1 LILCKNDDARPLG
14 LQDREDHSQVCRRI
28 FLDDHS
34 PFCVFSKKK
43 RCQGCFSAYFT
54 ALTGSFMSKHHAEHA
69 KKEKDREN
77 PAVPVEET
85 AEKPENVVEQA
96 SGNLSENAA
105 QAEAETQGT
114 GPEKAEA
121 KAAEKGVSG
130 GGGVPD
136 QPKSPE
142 EQIADLEAKLSEA
155 NDQYLRKAAEFENF
169 RKRMNQEKQ
178 NAIDFANQSLLLDLI
193 SVIDDFERAIKAAE
207 TQREA
212 AGQDPEQISAS
223 FNGLYEGISMIE
235 KRLVSQ
241 LENKW
246 GLKRF
251 DSAGEP
257 FDPNR
262 HEAIMMEKSAE
273 IDDPVVVEDFIKG
286 YTLKE
291 RVVRAAKVKVLMPEN
306 A

>member
-1 LILCKNDDARPLG
+1 
-14 LQDREDHSQVCRRI
+14 
-28 FLDDHS
+28 
-34 PFCVFSKKK
+34 
-43 RCQGCFSAYFT
+43 
-54 ALTGSFMSKHHAEHA
+54 MSKQHHAEHTKA
-69 KKEKDREN
+69 EKDREN
-77 PAVPVEET
+77 PVSPPTEPENLPGSASAAVKT
-85 AEKPENVVEQA
+85 AENPPENA
-96 SGNLSENAA
+96 G
-105 QAEAETQGT
+105 QAEGEAPEAGA
-114 GPEKAEA
+114 EKAETESA
-121 KAAEKGVSG
+121 GRRTGNSAEGQ
-130 GGGVPD
+130 VP
-136 QPKSPE
+136 PESPE
-142 EQIADLEAKLSEA
+142 ERIAALEAKLAEA

-178 NAIDFANQSLLLDLI
+178 LAIDFANQSLLLDII
-193 SVIDDFERAIKAAE
+193 SVVDDFERAIKAAE

-262 HEAIMMEKSAE
+262 HEAIMMEKSSE
-273 IDDPVVVEDFIKG
+273 TDDPVVAEDFIKG
-286 YTLKE
+286 YTLKD
-291 RVVRAAKVKVLMPEN
+291 RVIRAAKVKVLMPEN

>member
-1 LILCKNDDARPLG
+1 
-14 LQDREDHSQVCRRI
+14 
-28 FLDDHS
+28 
-34 PFCVFSKKK
+34 
-43 RCQGCFSAYFT
+43 
-54 ALTGSFMSKHHAEHA
+54 
-69 KKEKDREN
+69 
-77 PAVPVEET
+77 
-85 AEKPENVVEQA
+85 
-96 SGNLSENAA
+96 
-105 QAEAETQGT
+105 
-114 GPEKAEA
+114 
-121 KAAEKGVSG
+121 
-130 GGGVPD
+130 
-136 QPKSPE
+136 
-142 EQIADLEAKLSEA
+142 A

-178 NAIDFANQSLLLDLI
+178 TAIDFANQSLLLDII

-223 FNGLYEGISMIE
+223 FNGLYEGIGMIE

-262 HEAIMMEKSAE
+262 HEAIMMEKSSE
-273 IDDPVVVEDFIKG
+273 INDPVVAEDFIKG